1 MLLMSTTA
9 FSHQNRHLWTVISI
23 TGSSGS
29 NILQNIGLLWKEK
42 MPSVILRSIMGT
54 TPVFA

>member
-1 MLLMSTTA
+1 MSTTA